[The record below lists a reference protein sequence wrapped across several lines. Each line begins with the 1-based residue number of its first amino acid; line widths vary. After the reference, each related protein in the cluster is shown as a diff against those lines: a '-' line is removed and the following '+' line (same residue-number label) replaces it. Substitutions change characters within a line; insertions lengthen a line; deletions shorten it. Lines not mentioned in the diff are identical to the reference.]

1 MASAEDDQAQCR
13 NVVEKTWDPWV
24 NRDTL
29 PYAVATSYM
38 QLLIFK
44 FQLTSTREFMTR
56 LSSRMTF

>member
-1 MASAEDDQAQCR
+1 MTRPNAGMLL
-13 NVVEKTWDPWV
+13 EKTWAPWV